1 MTSVPPAAARL
12 AAPFTLSV
20 LLSCAPPVDA
30 PSPTPRN
37 ALPVDTGRI
46 RLDEAQRW
54 THRRAVDAD
63 LDADGIPER
72 ITLVSDVQ
80 TGPGGVP
87 LWEDGHR
94 WAVIVEDSE
103 AHTLLYGA
111 FVPNGAA
118 EAAVLAP
125 EATNRRHV
133 LVRERTPQSSRTFVI
148 AYEGPGTARTVS
160 AADNQVEQ
168 WIPSLTQ

>member
-1 MTSVPPAAARL
+1 MRIAVAARL
-12 AAPFTLSV
+12 AQTAALCV
-20 LLSCAPPVDA
+20 LLSACAPPVGPPSRTHDAPPVDA
-30 PSPTPRN
+30 
-37 ALPVDTGRI
+37 DRI
-46 RLDEAQRW
+46 QLDEAQRW

-63 LDADGIPER
+63 LDADGIAER
-72 ITLVSDVQ
+72 ILVVSDVQ

-94 WAVIVEDSE
+94 WAVIVEDGK

-111 FVPNGAA
+111 FVPNGDV

-125 EATNRRHV
+125 EAANRRNV
-133 LVRERTPQSSRTFVI
+133 LVRERTPQQSRTFVI
-148 AYEGPGTARTVS
+148 AYEKPGTARTVS
-160 AADNQVEQ
+160 VADNHVEQ